1 MRRKDREVAFPG
13 EMLQIMEKCD
23 VCYVSFMGEEY
34 PYTVPMNFG
43 MEADGENVKLYFH
56 CAQEGKKLE
65 LMRRNPKVSFAMS
78 CGHLFEGSGAGST
91 MRYASVC
98 GNGRMTAVE
107 ADEKLRGLNAILG
120 HYGQRPL
127 EELPQ
132 KTLDAVCVL
141 RLEVHELTGKRN
153 AAR

>member
-1 MRRKDREVAFPG
+1 MRRKDREVAFLG
-13 EMLQIMEKCD
+13 EKLQIMEKCD

-43 MEADGENVKLYFH
+43 MEVDGEKVKLYFH

-78 CGHLFEGSGAGST
+78 CDHLFEGSGASST

-98 GNGRMTAVE
+98 GNGRLAVVE
-107 ADEKLRGLNAILG
+107 VDEKLRGLKAILG
-120 HYGQRPL
+120 HYGQQL
-127 EELPQ
+127 QELPQ
-132 KTLDAVCVL
+132 KALDTVCVL

-153 AAR
+153 AVR